1 MIASNSD
8 MGMRLGIRHS
18 LFVVIATLLYVFC
31 RNSASIMARLRQN
44 DLKKFHYIST
54 MLVCRYSDTKKISRH
69 GDLCQPLL
77 LAASTIP
84 SRLNVPK
91 RTLRFGP
98 DRIDK
103 PWGFGYDRRNSPM
116 LAVAGCRPVAPSRHG
131 TLLCSRWPMN
141 IIQELEREQMSAVT
155 MKRAVPEF
163 GPGDTV
169 RVMVKVI
176 EGDNV
181 RTQAYEGVV
190 IGRSGAGVNEN
201 FTVRK
206 ISYGE
211 GVERVFPVYSPYIA
225 EIEVLRRGKVRR
237 AKLYYLR
244 GRRGKSA
251 RIPERSDARA
261 RRLNAQWKG
270 FKKQK
275 GEPDD
280 LTTIKGIDADLA
292 ARLRQLNCIKLEQ
305 IANLSD
311 DDIANIDETLQ
322 LDGRIE
328 RDDWIAQ
335 AQDLVAEAAA
345 AEVPAEEEE
354 PKS

>member
-1 MIASNSD
+1 
-8 MGMRLGIRHS
+8 
-18 LFVVIATLLYVFC
+18 
-31 RNSASIMARLRQN
+31 
-44 DLKKFHYIST
+44 
-54 MLVCRYSDTKKISRH
+54 
-69 GDLCQPLL
+69 
-77 LAASTIP
+77 
-84 SRLNVPK
+84 
-91 RTLRFGP
+91 
-98 DRIDK
+98 
-103 PWGFGYDRRNSPM
+103 
-116 LAVAGCRPVAPSRHG
+116 
-131 TLLCSRWPMN
+131 MN
-141 IIQELEREQMSAVT
+141 IIQELEREQMNAVT
-155 MKRAVPEF
+155 AKRAVPEF

-169 RVMVKVI
+169 KVMVKVI

-190 IGRSGAGVNEN
+190 IGRAGAGVNEN

-211 GVERVFPVYSPYIA
+211 GVERVFPIYSPYIA

-251 RIPERSDARA
+251 RIAERSDARA

-280 LTTIKGIDADLA
+280 LTRIKGIDADLA

-311 DDIANIDETLQ
+311 DDIANLDETLQ
-322 LDGRIE
+322 LSGRVE
-328 RDDWIAQ
+328 KDDWVGQ
-335 AQDLVAEAAA
+335 AQSLIAEAAA
-345 AEVPAEEEE
+345 AELPTEEEAE
-354 PKS
+354 KKG